1 MRRVEGSYEITSQI
15 SFRERERENI
25 ESVLEEKEER
35 LES

>member
-15 SFRERERENI
+15 SFRERENI